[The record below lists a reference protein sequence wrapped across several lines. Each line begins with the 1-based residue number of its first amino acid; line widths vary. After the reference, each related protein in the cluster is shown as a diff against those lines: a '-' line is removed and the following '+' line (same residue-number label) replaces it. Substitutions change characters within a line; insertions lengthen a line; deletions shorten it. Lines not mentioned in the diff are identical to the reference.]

1 MSHYDQAKKDMAEVR
16 TTLADAVARIR
27 ANDNYSAEGKRR
39 EIARVTLTAREAA
52 DALKADHANTRA
64 QRRTQLQRELFGS
77 STDASSIILLRDSQD
92 RAAALKDSDQANAM
106 MQRAIQSG
114 DTYLAK
120 AVAQVS
126 VNNGWT
132 DPVTEFTRHDPD
144 AGELITELSELPEG
158 PRTATTDNVVFR
170 VPNPDELGRADT
182 EGLARMAGTYS
193 NHEKQQAAHALREY
207 SHTGNVGV

>member
-1 MSHYDQAKKDMAEVR
+1 MSHYDQAKKDMEEVR

-52 DALKADHANTRA
+52 NALKTDHANTRA
-64 QRRTQLQRELFGS
+64 QRRSQLQRELFGS
-77 STDASSIILLRDSQD
+77 PSDASSIILLRDSQD
-92 RAAALKDSDQANAM
+92 RAAALKDPEQADAM

-126 VNNGWT
+126 INHGWN
-132 DPVTEFTRHDPD
+132 DPVRALAHHDPD
-144 AGELITELSELPEG
+144 TGELINELAELPEG
-158 PRTATTDNVVFR
+158 PRTVGTDKLVFR
-170 VPNPDELGRADT
+170 VPNASELGDADD

-193 NHEKQQAAHALREY
+193 NQEKQQAARVLREY